1 MNAISLLVAGLCLAS
16 SACSGATYISE
27 DAPAPV
33 SDANAADT
41 ADSQSQLQADS
52 GNETETGLTVADS
65 GNDSDDTADA
75 SGLTITPEAGTTD
88 SATGTDS
95 DGGADSNPICCHMT
109 SQVTPQTPTALC
121 AGGIYSAWAQGSLS
135 CPSAGAACELT
146 GACTIMV
153 NSGSIV
159 VQCAGTLYACSDVGD
174 W

>member
-1 MNAISLLVAGLCLAS
+1 MNAISLRVAGLCLAS

-41 ADSQSQLQADS
+41 ADSQSQLQ
-52 GNETETGLTVADS
+52 ADS